1 MKKLLLLGV
10 LAASASCAGMREN
23 GDSYTAHAEAFNLF
37 GLQIPHDDYE
47 AAWAEVPEGT
57 EVVTIA
63 STPSD
68 WDSVLGVL
76 NRIIGFSSTQISGTY

>member
-1 MKKLLLLGV
+1 MKKLILLAA
-10 LAASASCAGMREN
+10 LAASASCAGMRDN

-37 GLQIPHDDYE
+37 GLQIPHDDYQ
-47 AAWAEVPEGT
+47 AAWDQVPEGG

-68 WDSVLGVL
+68 WDSVVGIL
-76 NRIIGFSSTQISGTY
+76 NRIIGFSSTQISGTK